1 MRAEAE
7 TPEQRLTIHSSPS
20 VGFVVRIQEECKFI
34 ATEGK
39 RRETVVNCARILDP
53 LLQKAS
59 AWSQLGSPLLPRD
72 LEGISVLYT
81 V

>member
-1 MRAEAE
+1 MRAEAVA
-7 TPEQRLTIHSSPS
+7 PVQRLTIRSSPS
-20 VGFVVRIQEECKFI
+20 VGFVVRIREECKFI

-39 RRETVVNCARILDP
+39 RNETVVNCARILDP
-53 LLQKAS
+53 MLQKAS